1 MMGQF
6 TGQNFLMGQ
15 ICPKPFSSFWEEIG
29 IEPRRWQEEALP
41 VAKNAIASGVSG
53 IVQAVMGAG
62 KSKFIA
68 ALVADALANGAQC
81 VVVTT
86 PRKSLVKQLSQTLST
101 HLPLGFVGRY
111 FSQHKEPARPVVV
124 ACDASTERL
133 AESLAR
139 LGRKIDLWIADE
151 CHGSEADRI
160 RAWVNTAK
168 PAARIGLTATPQRG
182 KKTEGLTL
190 WDKEIYR
197 YDASAALR
205 DGVVVPFEIIHWRGD
220 PSIAF
225 DDAMIAMI
233 QEWAHVGPG
242 IVDASDIDDAVYF
255 SERLLEEG
263 ISSAEIHSKMTE
275 GAIEQRLRDLKS
287 GRLNCLVH
295 VSLLKE
301 GVDLP
306 WLRWMGL
313 RRQVESKV
321 YFAQHVGRVLRADAG
336 KQVAYILDPGD
347 LFSRHKLN
355 LEAILEAEPSGP
367 PSGNGGGGGGERE
380 PASPDVVS
388 LSDDLSGL
396 RRLCVR
402 LSTRGLFS
410 PPPSGSWR
418 HEEAT
423 PKQIAAIEKFAAN
436 PRNRARLQSSEH
448 VDLFRRLYAARKA
461 FTRLQASDMLSVLFA
476 LEKMP

>member
-1 MMGQF
+1 MTTALSLQKDE
-6 TGQNFLMGQ
+6 L
-15 ICPKPFSSFWEEIG
+15 WENVG
-29 IEPRRWQEEALP
+29 ITPRRWQREALP
-41 VAKNAIASGVSG
+41 IAKCAIASGTSG
-53 IVQAVMGAG
+53 IIQAVMGAG

-68 ALVADALANGAQC
+68 ALVADCLANGAKC

-86 PRKSLVKQLSQTLST
+86 PRSSLVNQLSQTLST

-111 FSQHKEPARPVVV
+111 FSQCKEPTRPVVV

-139 LGRKIDLWIADE
+139 LGRTVDLWIADE

-160 RAWVNTAK
+160 HAWVNAAK
-168 PAARIGLTATPQRG
+168 PTARIGLTATPQRG

-197 YDASAALR
+197 YDASDALR
-205 DGVVVPFEIIHWRGD
+205 DGVVVPFEIIHWRGGLSD
-220 PSIAF
+220 I

-242 IVDASDIDDAVYF
+242 IVDASDIDDAVFF

-263 ISSAEIHSKMTE
+263 ISSAEIHSKMNE
-275 GAIEQRLRDLKS
+275 GAIEQRLRDLKN

-313 RRQVESKV
+313 RRQVESNV
-321 YFAQHVGRVLRADAG
+321 YFAQHVGRVLRADVG
-336 KQVAYILDPGD
+336 KAVAYILDPGD

-355 LEAILEAEPSGP
+355 LEAILRAEPSG
-367 PSGNGGGGGGERE
+367 SCGGGGGGGERRFTL
-380 PASPDVVS
+380 PDAVS
-388 LSDDLSGL
+388 LTEDLSRL
-396 RRLCVR
+396 RRLCVH
-402 LSTRGLFS
+402 LSNQGFFD
-410 PPPSGSWR
+410 PPMSGDWR
-418 HEEAT
+418 VRPAT
-423 PKQIAAIEKFAAN
+423 EKQISAIENIVRN
-436 PRNRARLQSSEH
+436 PRTRAHLQAFES
-448 VDLFRRLYAARKA
+448 VDLLRRLYSERKKLN
-461 FTRLQASDMLSVLFA
+461 RLHASDMISVLKA
-476 LEKMP
+476 LPRWLAGQKKDEGAA

>member
-1 MMGQF
+1 MGQF
-6 TGQNFLMGQ
+6 TGQFFFEDEK
-15 ICPKPFSSFWEEIG
+15 CPKTFSSVWEQIG
-29 IEPRRWQEEALP
+29 IEPRAWQEKALP
-41 VAKNAIASGVSG
+41 VAMEAISSGVSG

-62 KSKFIA
+62 KSMFIA
-68 ALVADALANGAQC
+68 AVVAEALGCGAKC

-86 PRKSLVKQLSQTLST
+86 PRKSLVKQLSQTLAK
-101 HLPLGFVGRY
+101 HLPLGYVGRY
-111 FSQHKEPARPVVV
+111 FSQHKEPARPVIV
-124 ACDASTERL
+124 ACDASTDRL

-139 LGRKIDLWIADE
+139 LGRSVDLWIADE

-160 RAWVNTAK
+160 HAWAK
-168 PAARIGLTATPQRG
+168 AAQPTHRLGLTATPQRA

-190 WDKEIYR
+190 WDREIFR
-197 YDASAALR
+197 YDASDALR

-220 PSIAF
+220 PTAEF
-225 DDAMIAMI
+225 DDAMISMI
-233 QEWAHVGPG
+233 QEWSHVGPG
-242 IVDASDIDDAVYF
+242 IVDASDIEDAIAF

-263 ISSAEIHSKMTE
+263 ISCAEIHSKMSE
-275 GAIEQRLRDLKS
+275 GAIDQRLRDLKA
-287 GRLNCLVH
+287 GNLRCLVH

-321 YFAQHVGRVLRADAG
+321 YFAQHVGRVLRADKG
-336 KQVAYILDPGD
+336 KQIAYILDPGD

-355 LEAILEAEPSGP
+355 LEAILEPEPSGP
-367 PSGNGGGGGGERE
+367 PVDSGGGGGGERN

-388 LSDDLSGL
+388 LSDDLSDL

-410 PPPSGSWR
+410 PPPSGGWR

-448 VDLFRRLYAARKA
+448 VDLFRRLYAARKT